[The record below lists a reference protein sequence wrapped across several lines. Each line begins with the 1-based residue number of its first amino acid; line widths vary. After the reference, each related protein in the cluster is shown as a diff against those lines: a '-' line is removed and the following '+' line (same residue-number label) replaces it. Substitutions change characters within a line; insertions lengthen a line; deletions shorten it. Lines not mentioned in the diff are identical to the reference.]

1 MALVIIAIDVELQSG
16 PEIERLIAGPEYR
29 EGTVCLLS
37 NGEVS
42 VIQEYDE
49 GEGFRLMG
57 CDSAHQLNGAFKG
70 SGGGH
75 PKDVFR
81 VYPRGTILSLTV
93 KEMSAPPYP
102 QTSGLV
108 HRFLAKWRK
117 ADRTD
122 AAA

>member
-1 MALVIIAIDVELQSG
+1 MAALIIEIVAEQQSG
-16 PEIERLIAGPEYR
+16 PEIECLISGPEYR
-29 EGTVCLLS
+29 EGAVCLLC

-49 GEGFRLMG
+49 CGGFRLMG
-57 CDSAHQLNGAFKG
+57 FDSSHQLSGAFKG

-102 QTSGLV
+102 QPSGLV

-117 ADRTD
+117 ADKTD